1 MTRADLCTAVA
12 GIAKVMARSH
22 EDHAELADAFLIL
35 TESLAEVSAPL
46 RSRKQERIERLA
58 AIESELHQ
66 RPLSE
71 RLQAVMREFGVSK
84 SYVYE
89 IRAAAIE
96 QGLLRAQSTDST
108 QVDKSRTDCIADSI
122 CTR

>member
-1 MTRADLCTAVA
+1 
-12 GIAKVMARSH
+12 MARSH